1 MVVKEVP
8 SRFEVV
14 QNTGVSENEH
24 NDSSFIRR
32 IPYFR
37 KRTAEPLYTNDS
49 EGEHLHKR
57 RALGSLSSERSR
69 GFEVPSAE
77 VSIITSRT
85 VHLQRTQWKPENVNT
100 KCRKSRKRKIDLTNE
115 PNHSS
120 SELIIESQT
129 RRIKN
134 VLIKGLS
141 FQPNGITLEVGM
153 VLALNDDSFLR
164 IEDITRAR
172 SRILFWGRRL
182 FRPNAFDDKKFPKII
197 PHTRNELVWVPQ
209 KTSAV
214 IPNRIIGV
222 SKVTFTNERCNWRN
236 SSVRTCRLKVNY
248 IFRGSTYSEPVKNA
262 NWVVRYLTAEE
273 SDYGKGFTN
282 EQLREKWRGRTSPF
296 GEGKLTSPIESSPS
310 ARDETPEIID
320 LDNVLPTPPPT
331 PRRDVIDLTR
341 EPESTYTFGD
351 AFCGAGGASCGAR
364 QAGLQ
369 IKWAVDMNPNAIKT
383 YRPNFDLKVKSR
395 CMDAFNFFQN
405 STEPLR
411 VDIMHASPP
420 CQTYSPAHTVPSEEN
435 DDRNSACLHGIRNA
449 IEKVRPRILTMEET
463 FGLDHQIHRPSL
475 YRVVMDL
482 IELGYSPRWE
492 IIKLSGYGVP
502 QTRKRLILVA
512 VGPGET
518 LFNFPPASYG
528 GLGQPQLRTI
538 RDAISAIPDDAP
550 DHDVAARLQR
560 WQREYRSPLPWDEQA
575 KTITTGGGV
584 YHPSGMRT
592 LTDREVACLQTFP
605 RDFLFYKSGARR
617 QIGNAFPPM
626 AAMAIYKEA
635 KKSLR
640 ETDEREQR
648 LARN

>member
-1 MVVKEVP
+1 VKDV
-8 SRFEVV
+8 SFRLGVV

-24 NDSSFIRR
+24 NGSSFIPR
-32 IPYFR
+32 IPCFR
-37 KRTAEPLYTNDS
+37 KRTAQPLYTSDT
-49 EGEHLHKR
+49 EGEHPHKE
-57 RALGSLSSERSR
+57 RALESFSSERSR

-77 VSIITSRT
+77 VSIVTSRT
-85 VHLQRTQWKPENVNT
+85 VHLQRTQWKPDNVNT
-100 KCRKSRKRKIDLTNE
+100 KARKSRKRKIDLTNE
-115 PNHSS
+115 PDHAS
-120 SELIIESQT
+120 SELIINSEK

-134 VLIKGLS
+134 VLIKGLA

-153 VLALNDDSFLR
+153 DLALNDDSFLR

-172 SRILFWGRRL
+172 NRILFWGRRL
-182 FRPNAFDDKKFPKII
+182 FRPNAFDDKRFPKII
-197 PHTRNELVWVPQ
+197 PQTRNELVWVPQ

-214 IPNRIIGV
+214 MPNRIIGV
-222 SKVTFTNERCNWRN
+222 SKITFTNERCNWRN

-248 IFRGSTYSEPVKNA
+248 IFRCSTYSEPVKNA

-296 GEGKLTSPIESSPS
+296 GEGRLTSPIESSPS
-310 ARDETPEIID
+310 SRDKTPEIID

-331 PRRDVIDLTR
+331 PRRNVIDLTR

-383 YRPNFDLKVKSR
+383 YRLNFDLNVKSR
-395 CMDAFNFFQN
+395 CMEAFHFFQN
-405 STEPLR
+405 STESLR

-449 IEKVRPRILTMEET
+449 IEKVRPRIMTMEET

-512 VGPGET
+512 VG
-518 LFNFPPASYG
+518 
-528 GLGQPQLRTI
+528 
-538 RDAISAIPDDAP
+538 
-550 DHDVAARLQR
+550 
-560 WQREYRSPLPWDEQA
+560 
-575 KTITTGGGV
+575 
-584 YHPSGMRT
+584 
-592 LTDREVACLQTFP
+592 
-605 RDFLFYKSGARR
+605 
-617 QIGNAFPPM
+617 
-626 AAMAIYKEA
+626 
-635 KKSLR
+635 
-640 ETDEREQR
+640 
-648 LARN
+648 

>member
-1 MVVKEVP
+1 MERAFVDLTLGDDDRQDGGSRSEARMKEVP

-141 FQPNGITLEVGM
+141 FQPNGITVEVGM
-153 VLALNDDSFLR
+153 DLALNDDSFLR

-214 IPNRIIGV
+214 ILNRIIGV
-222 SKVTFTNERCNWRN
+222 SKFTFTNERCNWRN

-320 LDNVLPTPPPT
+320 LDNVLPNTTANPA
-331 PRRDVIDLTR
+331 TR
-341 EPESTYTFGD
+341 S
-351 AFCGAGGASCGAR
+351 GGASCGAR

-383 YRPNFDLKVKSR
+383 YRLNFDLKVKSR

-550 DHDVAARLQR
+550 DHD
-560 WQREYRSPLPWDEQA
+560 A
-575 KTITTGGGV
+575 KTITTGGGD

-605 RDFLFYKSGARR
+605 RDFRFYKSGARR